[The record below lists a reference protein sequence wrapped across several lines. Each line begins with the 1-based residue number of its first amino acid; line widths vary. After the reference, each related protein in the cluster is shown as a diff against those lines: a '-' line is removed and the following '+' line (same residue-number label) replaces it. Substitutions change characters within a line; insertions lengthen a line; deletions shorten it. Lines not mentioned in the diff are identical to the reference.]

1 MLKLFLSRI
10 TGKTSGVQDLRVTEQ
25 LDKQICASEYI
36 VRLRRYEIIIKIILL
51 KHNIIKHK
59 YQ

>member
-25 LDKQICASEYI
+25 LDKQICGSEF
-36 VRLRRYEIIIKIILL
+36 LFFGTKQIILTFHKNRL
-51 KHNIIKHK
+51 K
-59 YQ
+59 YVS